1 MQPTIL
7 VIEDNAEI
15 AENICSILE
24 LDHYKVLCAAN
35 GKIGVEMAK
44 ENMPDL
50 ILCDI
55 MMPELDGYGVAHIL
69 HRDSETANI
78 PFIFLTAKADLSD
91 FRTGMDL
98 GADDYITKPFD
109 GMHLLKVVDLRLKK
123 NRQLKSISE
132 TIEPE
137 NTFGHDEKNPVAL
150 KKLLEGRTSRLL
162 RKKEFLFLEGQT
174 PNDLY
179 YLEEGK
185 VKTYKINYDG
195 KELITGICHRGEF
208 IGYVALLEDK
218 AYGESAEVMDDAR
231 VLIIP
236 KNDFLSLIYSNKS
249 IARKFIKLLSN
260 NLEETE
266 TRLLNIAYN
275 SVRQRVASTLLKL
288 DAEETTKGLII
299 MGRKDISN
307 IVGTAT
313 ESLNRTLA
321 DFKDEGMIDIL
332 PEGLRVINKAKL
344 EKLTR

>member
-24 LDHYKVLCAAN
+24 LDHYKVLSAAN

-44 ENMPDL
+44 EHLPDL

-69 HRDSETANI
+69 HRDQETANI
-78 PFIFLTAKADLSD
+78 PFIFLTAKTDLGD

-123 NRQLKSISE
+123 NQQLKSIAE
-132 TIEPE
+132 VIEPE
-137 NTFGHDEKNPVAL
+137 NTFGHDEKNPLAL
-150 KKLLEGRTSRLL
+150 KKLMEGRTSRLL
-162 RKKEFLFLEGQT
+162 KRKEFLFLEGQS

-185 VKTYKINYDG
+185 IKTYKINYDG
-195 KELITGICHRGEF
+195 KELITGIYHPGEF

-218 AYGESAEVMDDAR
+218 AYGESAEVTEDAR

-236 KNDFLSLIYSNKS
+236 KTDFLSLLYSNKG

-266 TRLLNIAYN
+266 VRLLNLAYN
-275 SVRQRVASTLLKL
+275 SVRQRVAATLLKL
-288 DAEETTKGLII
+288 NAEETTKGIII
-299 MGRKDISN
+299 MGRKDIAN

-321 DFKDEGMIDIL
+321 DFKDEGIVDIL
-332 PEGLRVINKAKL
+332 PEGLRVTNQAKL